1 MKQAVKT
8 SLFSIICIFIIGLTS
23 TQAQWL
29 TDTEHNYKIN
39 VPSGWSQ
46 SQYLDGTDRISDLS
60 SADGN
65 IAIQIRSFE
74 AGMDIDAQTMAR
86 LFDEGLKGEGANQ
99 LALSADE
106 LNGLPGIMGV
116 YTNTMDGM
124 EIAIVTFSAVKNQ
137 IGYLL
142 FTVIPTA
149 QFDQRVNEADAV
161 LNSFAITQATAQ
173 NNNKPTGGLGG
184 LGGLSGGG
192 KKNSNT
198 PTNNNTADN
207 SNNYVTISSNDR
219 NGTYHFSKSGSY
231 PIKWNSVTCI
241 RGLDENG
248 RLMLEAYLRNH
259 KGTGTF
265 PLTENNEL
273 VSCQISTVNGL
284 SVRGN
289 ENGPASGEMVITEYT
304 MGGRIKGH
312 FKVKQ
317 NGRDI
322 EGKFDL
328 ALPTPK
334 DFNGDDI

>member
-1 MKQAVKT
+1 MKYKIKIRLL
-8 SLFSIICIFIIGLTS
+8 SFICIFLFGIST

-46 SQYLDGTDRISDLS
+46 SQYLDGTDRISDLA

-198 PTNNNTADN
+198 PTNNNTADK
-207 SNNYVTISSNDR
+207 SNNYVTISSSDR
-219 NGTYHFSKSGSY
+219 NGTYYFSKSGSY

-241 RGLDENG
+241 RGLDDSG
-248 RLMLEAYLRNH
+248 RLMLEAYLRNQ
-259 KGTGTF
+259 KSTGTYKYTGSGGAEF
-265 PLTENNEL
+265 D
-273 VSCQISTVNGL
+273 ISTVNGL
-284 SVRGN
+284 DIRG
-289 ENGPASGEMVITEYT
+289 SGSGTMTITEYRP
-304 MGGRIKGH
+304 GGRIKGY
-312 FKVKQ
+312 FKANV

-328 ALPTPK
+328 FLPTPK